1 MNTHFLLGLLLSVFV
16 CGACTST
23 SNQKQFITVKN
34 GQFIKNDRPYYYIG
48 TNFWYGAILGS
59 EGEGGDKNRLIAELD
74 SLAAIGVDNLRI
86 LVGADGVNG
95 VTAKVEPTLQVAP
108 GVYNDTIL
116 AGLDYLLCE
125 MDKRDMSAVLY
136 LNNSWEWSG
145 GYGQYLEWAG
155 YGKAPIPAVDGWDK
169 FQMFVGQYQKSDSC
183 KALFADHVRNI
194 VTRTNR
200 YTGQGFESPYLHQ

>member
-108 GVYNDTIL
+108 GVYNDL
-116 AGLDYLLCE
+116 N
-125 MDKRDMSAVLY
+125 SA
-136 LNNSWEWSG
+136 
-145 GYGQYLEWAG
+145 
-155 YGKAPIPAVDGWDK
+155 
-169 FQMFVGQYQKSDSC
+169 
-183 KALFADHVRNI
+183 AL
-194 VTRTNR
+194 
-200 YTGQGFESPYLHQ
+200 

>member
-136 LNNSWEWSG
+136 LNLNSAT
-145 GYGQYLEWAG
+145 L
-155 YGKAPIPAVDGWDK
+155 
-169 FQMFVGQYQKSDSC
+169 
-183 KALFADHVRNI
+183 
-194 VTRTNR
+194 
-200 YTGQGFESPYLHQ
+200 